1 MIINLGDAL
10 EAVILNHS
18 EVQPT
23 QENFLKALKNFFE
36 QNLQEYTTPS
46 FLMEGVITTPYGPIP
61 HISNSGRLASI
72 TVLPVTT
79 VEWESI
85 IKPINDKAILEYEF
99 YVRLSQVIFKFF
111 NERIFL
117 LVDGSGIS
125 AAVQIPIKPMTF
137 LTTKWGRFAQNWMD
151 NKRPDAHNSWIDEM
165 NTIGKTILSDCAPN
179 IFPYSSPC
187 AGGSFAGVM
196 TVKFN

>member
-85 IKPINDKAILEYEF
+85 IKPINDKAILEYGR
-99 YVRLSQVIFKFF
+99 YSVKTYSQNYSTHTSYAYLHSHSNLPKKTV
-111 NERIFL
+111 L
-117 LVDGSGIS
+117 L
-125 AAVQIPIKPMTF
+125 T
-137 LTTKWGRFAQNWMD
+137 W
-151 NKRPDAHNSWIDEM
+151 RPCQPHRYR
-165 NTIGKTILSDCAPN
+165 K
-179 IFPYSSPC
+179 
-187 AGGSFAGVM
+187 
-196 TVKFN
+196 